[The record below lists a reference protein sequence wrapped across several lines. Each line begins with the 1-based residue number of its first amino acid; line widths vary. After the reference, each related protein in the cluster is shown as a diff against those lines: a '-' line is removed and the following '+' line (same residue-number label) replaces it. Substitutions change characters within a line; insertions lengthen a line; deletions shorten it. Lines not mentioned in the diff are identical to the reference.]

1 MSDDEELEEKN
12 NNEAKEEEEE
22 DNNEE
27 EGNSTNPSSNSTTSR
42 ERKRGSGV
50 RQYVRSKMPRLC
62 WTPNLHLS
70 FVHAVQR
77 LGGQERATPKL
88 VLQLRNVRG
97 LSMVHVKSHLQSS
110 AAATRNA
117 STKLLGVLHKFV
129 GPGLLILSMKRI
141 HEGASTA
148 PKRSVKTSDSSSLVA
163 AGGLDSL
170 PREDISG
177 KITPTLLK
185 SLESPEWKIPTY
197 KAALTLLM
205 VFGVGPTVFGNV
217 SNVHKLVRE
226 KMEAC
231 YVPSLP
237 WLGRVQ
243 ATLAMVEFK
252 QE

>member
-1 MSDDEELEEKN
+1 ML
-12 NNEAKEEEEE
+12 
-22 DNNEE
+22 
-27 EGNSTNPSSNSTTSR
+27 
-42 ERKRGSGV
+42 
-50 RQYVRSKMPRLC
+50 Q
-62 WTPNLHLS
+62 LS
-70 FVHAVQR
+70 FWVFCINLLVQI
-77 LGGQERATPKL
+77 LKGSL
-88 VLQLRNVRG
+88 LM
-97 LSMVHVKSHLQSS
+97 LS
-110 AAATRNA
+110 
-117 STKLLGVLHKFV
+117 LHCS
-129 GPGLLILSMKRI
+129 GLLILSMKRI

-185 SLESPEWKIPTY
+185 SLESPEWKVRMESVESVNKILEEANKRIQANGTSTLIPTY

>member
-97 LSMVHVKSHLQSS
+97 LSMVHVKSHLQVAIRFYSLIILCIPFFNLFFFRENNNS
-110 AAATRNA
+110 QINTQ
-117 STKLLGVLHKFV
+117 KLNLHVLQ
-129 GPGLLILSMKRI
+129 L
-141 HEGASTA
+141 
-148 PKRSVKTSDSSSLVA
+148 
-163 AGGLDSL
+163 
-170 PREDISG
+170 
-177 KITPTLLK
+177 
-185 SLESPEWKIPTY
+185 
-197 KAALTLLM
+197 
-205 VFGVGPTVFGNV
+205 N
-217 SNVHKLVRE
+217 
-226 KMEAC
+226 
-231 YVPSLP
+231 
-237 WLGRVQ
+237 
-243 ATLAMVEFK
+243 
-252 QE
+252 